1 MAGVQEA
8 VEGYCK
14 AMMSMDIGTLMGAMT
29 PEALG
34 KAMALQG
41 QGPQPGGAL
50 QGYDID
56 KQGEEGDEHVY
67 HITLKGSDDQ
77 SAKVMT
83 RWREIDGAWKV
94 ADIGL
99 VQ

>member
-1 MAGVQEA
+1 MAEVQEA

-41 QGPQPGGAL
+41 QGAQPGGSLA
-50 QGYDID
+50 GYEIEA
-56 KQGEEGDEHVY
+56 KGEEGGEHVY
-67 HITLKGSDDQ
+67 NITLKASDGQ
-77 SAKVMT
+77 SANVMT
-83 RWREIDGAWKV
+83 RWKEIDGAWKV

-99 VQ
+99 IQ